1 MSNFSQFFPAG
12 GGSGGS
18 GGGINSYAP
27 FLVTSTSGNPVGY
40 DVTTGIYT
48 NPVDSSVWL
57 KTGTQAILPKDDYPN
72 AANTLEG
79 FGTPSALFDYTTS
92 TNFSHRIASCQ
103 AINGTDFVFFGRKA
117 YPSHEIQ
124 AVTPSGVA
132 TGPTGVTTAPAG
144 SPRGLVTDGTNYFMI
159 TEGNAGSTCY
169 VFSGTTMQQ
178 TSTFSVGFNADG
190 IAFDSST
197 GNLVF
202 TDSASKRELTTSG
215 TLVSSSTGA
224 NVNAKWAYD
233 SVSGRFLYLDSSTL
247 RWVTSDTSTFDGAGF
262 PWWVS
267 QPSPYRT
274 TLCGHLY
281 NGTLFISTGQD
292 TKLYQSLSA
301 VTLGDPTAR
310 TSAMGDGQP
319 LFIKLK

>member
-1 MSNFSQFFPAG
+1 MSNFSTFFPAG
-12 GGSGGS
+12 AGGEGS
-18 GGGINSYAP
+18 GINSYAP
-27 FLVTSTSGNPVGY
+27 FLVGTDDNNPQGYIASTGL
-40 DVTTGIYT
+40 YT

-72 AANTLEG
+72 AVTAFQG
-79 FGTPSALFDYTTS
+79 FGTPSELFDYTTS
-92 TNFSHRIASCQ
+92 TDFSYRIASCQ
-103 AINGTDFVFFGRKA
+103 AINGTDFVFFGRKV

-132 TGPTGVTTAPAG
+132 TGPSGVTTAPAG
-144 SPRGLVTDGTNYFMI
+144 IPRGLVTDGTDYFMI
-159 TEGNAGSTCY
+159 TAGDAGATCY

-190 IAFDSST
+190 IAFNSST

-224 NVNAKWAYD
+224 NVNRWAYD
-233 SVSGRFLYLDSSTL
+233 SVSDKFLYLDGSNL
-247 RWVTSDTSTFDGAGF
+247 RWVTSAYVFDGADF
-262 PWWVS
+262 TWWVS
-267 QPSPYRT
+267 QPSPYRDI
-274 TLCGHLY
+274 LCGHLY
-281 NGTLFISTGQD
+281 NGTLFTSTNQD
-292 TKLYQSLSA
+292 TKLYKSLSA